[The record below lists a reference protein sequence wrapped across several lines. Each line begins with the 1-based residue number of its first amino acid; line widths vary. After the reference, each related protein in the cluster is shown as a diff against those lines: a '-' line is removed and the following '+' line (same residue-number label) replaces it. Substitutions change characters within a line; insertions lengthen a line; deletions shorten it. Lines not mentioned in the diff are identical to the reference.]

1 MVRRASR
8 ALLAYWRSGSG
19 RCTINPMDT
28 TEAVDRLA
36 EFIRRHPR
44 LLVLTGAG
52 ISASSGVPTYR
63 DSNGQWQ
70 RKPPVQHAD
79 FIADH
84 STRQRFWARN
94 MVGWRFMRDA
104 QPSVSHRAL
113 AELEQQGFVQYLVTQ
128 NVDGLHQRAGS
139 DRVIDLHG
147 RIDRVRCQSCGVEYP
162 RETIQQWLE
171 QHNPAFARLAG
182 AIAPDGDANVDDLDY
197 SNVQVCD
204 CEHCGG
210 VLKPD
215 AVFFGGNVP
224 TAVVAQ
230 AADALQQADAM
241 LIVGS
246 SLMIYSGFRFCR
258 WAQEQGKPMVA
269 INQGKTR
276 ADDMLELKLELPCDV
291 LLPVL
296 AAVLRDCRVS

>member
-1 MVRRASR
+1 MGCR
-8 ALLAYWRSGSG
+8 GSG
-19 RCTINPMDT
+19 DVAATVLQGAQSWAMGTDKALQQL
-28 TEAVDRLA
+28 TEFVQ
-36 EFIRRHPR
+36 RHPR

-63 DSNGQWQ
+63 DSHGRWQ

-79 FIADH
+79 FMAERT
-84 STRQRFWARN
+84 TRQRFWARN
-94 MVGWRFMRDA
+94 LVGWRFMRDA
-104 QPSVSHRAL
+104 QPSASHYAL
-113 AELEQQGFVQYLVTQ
+113 AELEQQGVVQHLVTQ

-139 DRVIDLHG
+139 SRVIDLHG
-147 RIDRVRCQSCGVEYP
+147 RIDRVRCQSCGAEYP

-171 QHNPAFARLAG
+171 QRNPAFTRLAG
-182 AIAPDGDANVDDLDY
+182 AIAPDGDADVDDLDY
-197 SNVQVCD
+197 SNLQVCD
-204 CEHCGG
+204 CERCGG

-276 ADDMLELKLELPCDV
+276 ADDMLALKLEWPCDV
-291 LLPVL
+291 LLPALAMVL
-296 AAVLRDCRVS
+296 KGYRN